1 MTYCKIYENNTL
13 IKSVETDTSNL
24 NTTYK
29 SIRVTK
35 SSIEFINKSGSTHLS
50 VSIGKSIP
58 GYTMAD
64 QWKLISHQNDFAS
77 YHNFPYKIDN
87 TNSISHSIYIQYE
100 PNKYDVII
108 DPNGASGDSKTI
120 QATYDDIFTV
130 PTCPFSR
137 TGYTF
142 KNWNTSS
149 NGSGSSYTPESV
161 FKWQRMSDLSLY
173 AQWTANL
180 YTIYFNANGGSIST
194 GSKTVTYDSTYGTL
208 PVPSRIGYTFSGWYT

>member
-1 MTYCKIYENNTL
+1 MTYCKIYENNTF

-87 TNSISHSIYIQYE
+87 TNSISHSIYIQKLEY
-100 PNKYDVII
+100 VI
-108 DPNGASGDSKTI
+108 
-120 QATYDDIFTV
+120 
-130 PTCPFSR
+130 
-137 TGYTF
+137 
-142 KNWNTSS
+142 
-149 NGSGSSYTPESV
+149 
-161 FKWQRMSDLSLY
+161 KWQ
-173 AQWTANL
+173 WFI
-180 YTIYFNANGGSIST
+180 IY
-194 GSKTVTYDSTYGTL
+194 
-208 PVPSRIGYTFSGWYT
+208 SRKCFQMAEDE